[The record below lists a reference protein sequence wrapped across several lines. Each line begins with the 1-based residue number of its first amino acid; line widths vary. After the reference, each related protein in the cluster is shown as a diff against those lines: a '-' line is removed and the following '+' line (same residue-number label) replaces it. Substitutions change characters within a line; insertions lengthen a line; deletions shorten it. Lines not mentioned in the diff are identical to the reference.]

1 MKTYA
6 QLFWN
11 LLIVLFFVSLGWFGW
26 QAWNLRTTVAELKA
40 RPDITVGSDKRLRKT
55 VDDLEDRLKERATF
69 VFESRTDPLELSR
82 VIISK
87 NIMMDDKNF
96 LAALEKKPRLSCII
110 NGDVP
115 RAIIRL
121 KNKNHVVAPGDRFE
135 GYHVADIGREQV
147 RLSGNG
153 QNLTLRVEAATKD
166 LAKRLSEAHIDF

>member
-11 LLIVLFFVSLGWFGW
+11 LLIMLFFVALGWFGW
-26 QAWNLRTTVAELKA
+26 QAWMLRQQVGEIKA
-40 RPDITVGSDKRLRKT
+40 RPDITVGSDKRLRTT
-55 VDDLEDRLKERATF
+55 VDDLEQRLKDRSTF
-69 VFESRTDPLELSR
+69 AFECRTDPLELSR

-96 LAALEKKPRLSCII
+96 LAAIEKKPRLSCII

-121 KNKNHVVAPGDRFE
+121 RNKNHVVASGDRFE
-135 GYHVADIGREQV
+135 GYQVADISREMV
-147 RLSGNG
+147 RLTGNG
-153 QNLTLRVEAATKD
+153 ESLTLRVEGATKD
-166 LAKRLSEAHIDF
+166 LAKRISQANFEF